1 MINISIGMCDTG
13 PVFVHPWEYSDAEAS
28 FSHAFCFEP
37 SSHERTTNTNDVLL
51 TTLVLLLRW
60 VYWRSRCHCDRW
72 GHMVVRACFSVC
84 LPLSSWLTW
93 LMLATCAAGATALK
107 SRHIPHCLI
116 LFFFFHHHVSL
127 WVCSL
132 NKPTH
137 TITLATS
144 SVLFCFF
151 GGGGL
156 LLEDS

>member
-1 MINISIGMCDTG
+1 MCDTG

-37 SSHERTTNTNDVLL
+37 SSHERTTNTNAVLL

-93 LMLATCAAGATALK
+93 LMLATCAAVATALK

-116 LFFFFHHHVSL
+116 LFFFPSPCFIVGLFTQQTHSHNHTG
-127 WVCSL
+127 
-132 NKPTH
+132 NKFCF
-137 TITLATS
+137 
-144 SVLFCFF
+144 VLFFWR
-151 GGGGL
+151 GGFALRG
-156 LLEDS
+156 

>member
-1 MINISIGMCDTG
+1 MDQYLYWYVWYWSC
-13 PVFVHPWEYSDAEAS
+13 
-28 FSHAFCFEP
+28 FCAP
-37 SSHERTTNTNDVLL
+37 LRITVMPRPLSATTNTNAVLL

-60 VYWRSRCHCDRW
+60 VYWRSRCRCDRW

-93 LMLATCAAGATALK
+93 LMLVTCAAVATALK

-116 LFFFFHHHVSL
+116 LGFFFPSPCFIVGL
-127 WVCSL
+127 FTQQ
-132 NKPTH
+132 TH
-137 TITLATS
+137 WHNHTGS
-144 SVLFCFF
+144 KFCFVLFFG